1 MRYTVCCS
9 LVVALVVATPVCAS
23 GAGPVTPSSLVTA
36 FYYPWF
42 GTAAQDGTYAHWAQ
56 DGSDPPDDIPS
67 AFYPALGAYSSDN
80 PKVLDDQMSEI
91 RRAGIGQIA
100 VSWWGRGSPEDVRL
114 PAVAQ
119 AARLQKIGLAIHIE
133 PYTGRN
139 VASVEADVDYLQ
151 QTYGID
157 TFYIYQPFAS
167 SPPATW
173 APANDL
179 WRTEGITVFAQ
190 TWLPGQAVAGHF
202 PGIYT
207 YDIVTWNG
215 SKFMRICAE
224 AHRVGLL
231 CAPSVGPG
239 FDAIRAESDPV
250 IKPRLAGRTYD
261 SMWHAAIA
269 AGADQITITSFNEW
283 QEGTQIEPA
292 APPGPHGGNYQY
304 QSYNG
309 AWGLEGS
316 AAESAYL
323 DRTAYWVGVYERA
336 QEPAPYAGPN

>member
-1 MRYTVCCS
+1 L
-9 LVVALVVATPVCAS
+9 LVVVLPARAS
-23 GAGPVTPSSLVTA
+23 SPGQVPTSPLVTA

-42 GTAAQDGTYAHWAQ
+42 ATTAQDGTYAHWAQ
-56 DGSDPPDDIPS
+56 DGGDPPDDIPS
-67 AFYPALGAYSSDN
+67 AYYPTLGVYSSDN
-80 PKVLDDQMSEI
+80 PKVLDAQMLEI
-91 RRAGIGQIA
+91 RSVGIGQIA
-100 VSWWGRGSPEDVRL
+100 VSWWGRGSPEDQRL
-114 PAVAQ
+114 PAVVQ
-119 AARLQKIGLAIHIE
+119 AARLRQIGVAIHLE

-139 VASVEADVDYLQ
+139 VASVEADVAYLQ

-179 WRTEGITVFAQ
+179 WRSEGVTVFAE
-190 TWLPGQAVAGHF
+190 TSLPGQAAAGHF
-202 PGIYT
+202 TGLYT
-207 YDIVTWNG
+207 YDIVTWNA
-215 SKFMRICAE
+215 SKFMRICTE
-224 AHRVGLL
+224 AHRVGVL

-239 FDAIRAESDPV
+239 FDSIRAEGNPV
-250 IKPRLAGRTYD
+250 VKPRLRGRTYD

-292 APPGPHGGNYQY
+292 APSGSHGGSYLY

-309 AWGLEGS
+309 AWGLTGV
-316 AAESAYL
+316 AAEWAYL
-323 DRTAYWVGVYERA
+323 DRTAHWVAMFERSLA
-336 QEPAPYAGPN
+336 PAPYAGPN